1 MKEKSENTKSRKVA
15 QKDVYKPEWTKNDTI
30 LTWYCTKF
38 IKEGDTRKLGLKD
51 LTEVANQIIGSTEF
65 SLTQQMSNM
74 RYLMG
79 DTTALNC
86 YSKIQEEVYN
96 DHRDTTEEVLREM
109 CLDII
114 NNTPKSVYD
123 VFIEKFNKNQ
133 GIEAECKKIKT
144 EAECKKIKTEAEKQA
159 IFKKESENK
168 LAAEFKRKGLDM
180 SRFKSAGIR
189 QV

>member
-1 MKEKSENTKSRKVA
+1 MKEKSENPRSKKA
-15 QKDVYKPEWTKNDTI
+15 NQKDIYKPEWTGNDTL

-38 IKEGDTRKLGLKD
+38 VKDGDTRKLGLKD
-51 LTEVANQIIGSTEF
+51 LAEVANHIIGSTEF

-86 YSKIQEEVYN
+86 YSRIQEVTYN
-96 DHRDTTEEVLREM
+96 THKDTPEEELREI
-109 CLDII
+109 CLEII
-114 NNTPKSVYD
+114 LSTPSSVYD
-123 VFIEKFNKNQ
+123 IFIEKFNKNK
-133 GIEAECKKIKT
+133 GIEDDIKKIKT
-144 EAECKKIKTEAEKQA
+144 EKEKRE
-159 IFKKESENK
+159 IFKKESELK

-189 QV
+189 QL